1 MGIKYKN
8 VLEMVKS
15 ISKDGAFKE
24 LAEKE
29 IKGKTL
35 SKFLFYLRCDHHLSQ
50 KQLAEKIG
58 CSQSRISK
66 IEGAFDK
73 DLTIQDFLDYAKALN
88 LHLEIGYRHPSVRIV
103 DLIKY
108 HAFKIKAYLNQL
120 NHLAKE
126 DEALKESIGK
136 FHIEALFNIGKIISD
151 SLSRLDFKLKD
162 QKRDPDT
169 IHISAP
175 LEKAKLEQLL
185 GDSDQEK
192 SCSKEPANT

>member
-1 MGIKYKN
+1 MGTKYKN
-8 VLEMVKS
+8 VLEMVKG
-15 ISKDGAFKE
+15 ISKDDTFKE
-24 LAEKE
+24 LATKE

-35 SKFLFYLRCDHHLSQ
+35 AKFLFYLRCDHNLSQ

-58 CSQSRISK
+58 CTQSRISK
-66 IEGAFDK
+66 IESALDK
-73 DLTIQDFLDYAKALN
+73 NLTIQDLLDYAKALN

-120 NHLAKE
+120 SHFAKE
-126 DEALKESIGK
+126 DEVLKESIGK
-136 FHIEALFNIGKIISD
+136 FHLEALFNIGKIISD
-151 SLSRLDFKLKD
+151 SLAKLDFKFKE
-162 QKRDPDT
+162 QKREPDT

-185 GDSDQEK
+185 ENNSGKLE
-192 SCSKEPANT
+192 SCTK